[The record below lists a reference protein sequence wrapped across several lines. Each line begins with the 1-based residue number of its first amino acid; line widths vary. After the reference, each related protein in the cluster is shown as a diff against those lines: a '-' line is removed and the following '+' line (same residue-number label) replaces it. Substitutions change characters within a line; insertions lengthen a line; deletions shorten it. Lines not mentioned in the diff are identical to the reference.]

1 MAGKY
6 QIFNDITSAACKHC
20 QSGLYLTDTATDAA
34 EHNQLED
41 CKHCPI
47 AYEYTSSTKL
57 CKICSGG
64 RYQDNGTSFDL
75 KCKFCPANFF
85 IVDDSDDADY
95 HNSDGDCIPCQNGT
109 FSASGERYCGTC
121 PAGKHMYKVS
131 NEETECQ
138 NCLPGRIAPEAG
150 ANECEN
156 CTVGEYQSK
165 EGLPYCLPCIP
176 GA

>member
-1 MAGKY
+1 MNLNIKCQDCIGRYIVDDGKDDTKHVSCKNCPAGRGFNSAGTLCDICMAGQY
-6 QIFNDITSAACKHC
+6 QDANDIANAACTDC
-20 QSGLYLTDTATDAA
+20 PSGLYLTDAATDAT

-95 HNSDGDCIPCQNGT
+95 HSSDGDCKL
-109 FSASGERYCGTC
+109 F
-121 PAGKHMYKVS
+121 
-131 NEETECQ
+131 
-138 NCLPGRIAPEAG
+138 
-150 ANECEN
+150 
-156 CTVGEYQSK
+156 
-165 EGLPYCLPCIP
+165 CISFVLVFFQIFY
-176 GA
+176 